1 MEKLS
6 NEHPR
11 ELTYTIQNIVVK
23 SCLNQEIDLDH
34 ILTNVEN
41 CKYNSAT
48 FPGLFMRIPDPK
60 CVILLFKSG
69 NIIITG
75 VLRFIHIPAIVEQL
89 IFSLNQKTQ
98 YKINIDSITTEIV
111 NIVITADYK
120 QRIDLNLGILR
131 LRNSLYEPEVFPGI
145 IYKNK
150 SPHKAVF
157 LIFSTGKVVMTGI
170 KNPEVIEA
178 LLIHLG
184 KLLEK
189 NKLFLEIK

>member
-23 SCLNQEIDLDH
+23 SCLNQEIDLNH
-34 ILTNVEN
+34 ILTTLDN
-41 CKYNSAT
+41 CKYNSTT
-48 FPGLFMRIPDPK
+48 FPGLFMRFTDPK

-75 VLRFIHIPAIVEQL
+75 ILRFIHIPAIIEQL

-98 YKINIDSITTEIV
+98 YKLNIDSITTEIV

-120 QRIDLNLGILR
+120 KRIDLNLGILR
-131 LRNSLYEPEVFPGI
+131 LTNSLYEPEVFPGI

-150 SPHKAVF
+150 APHKAVF

-170 KNPEVIEA
+170 KNQEVIEP

-189 NKLFLEIK
+189 NKLFLEI